1 MLEYIKMIL
10 EKVSFDSKLFE
21 KELMKGMK
29 QLVPNEI
36 KLLKEWCY
44 EKYGGPYKTLL
55 NKIFRR
61 PQFA

>member
-29 QLVPNEI
+29 QLVPTEVN
-36 KLLKEWCY
+36 LLKEWCY
-44 EKYGGPYKTLL
+44 EKYGSLYKTLL

-61 PQFA
+61 SQFI